1 MNKENWV
8 VIFRRDAE
16 KKLKELDKEL
26 RRRILKKLV
35 NLKENPFKVEST
47 KLKGFNNVYRIRVGN
62 VRVIYEIVF
71 EERIIFILKIDF
83 RGRVYKNL

>member
-47 KLKGFNNVYRIRVGN
+47 KLKGFNNVYRIRVGD